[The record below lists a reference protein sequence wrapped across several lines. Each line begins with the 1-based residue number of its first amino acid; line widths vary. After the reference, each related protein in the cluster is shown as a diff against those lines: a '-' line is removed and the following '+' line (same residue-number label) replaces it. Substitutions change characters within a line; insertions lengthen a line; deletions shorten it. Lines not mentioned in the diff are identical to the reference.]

1 MNPEV
6 KEEQP
11 ISIYDLKREVSKIKR
26 REDELGLRTGKTEE
40 YLNQFV
46 VLKQKDAEDLEKELI
61 KLDIPRLKDHHIKKI
76 LDLLPA
82 TVEELKVVL
91 QGYTLT
97 VTKDN
102 MAKIVKV
109 IQKYLPKE
117 K

>member
-6 KEEQP
+6 QEEQP

-46 VLKQKDAEDLEKELI
+46 VLKLKDADALEQDII
-61 KLDIPRLKDHHIKKI
+61 KLDIPRLKDYHIKKI

-97 VTKDN
+97 VTKEN
-102 MAKIVKV
+102 MAKIVKA
-109 IQKYLPKE
+109 IQKYLPEE